1 MVPITKDLKISEQE
15 SLVVYSPAGD
25 YADTDLILCADA
37 ANPSVPT
44 AMLQAQFVKY
54 GPVVYQFS
62 TPEDLGAAL
71 VTLDPTSTHD
81 AAALYREDQ
90 ARKVAREAGTLEPGN
105 PAAIEDAPKTEKVEQ
120 PEEPTNVIEEL
131 PELDPAPQSGDLND
145 PSAMPPDTGA
155 VTEEPYLPP
164 VDPALLVPTPEPVLP
179 DPVIV
184 PDPVIPVEAVDL
196 ATTTPE

>member
-1 MVPITKDLKISEQE
+1 M
-15 SLVVYSPAGD
+15 
-25 YADTDLILCADA
+25 
-37 ANPSVPT
+37 
-44 AMLQAQFVKY
+44 
-54 GPVVYQFS
+54 
-62 TPEDLGAAL
+62 
-71 VTLDPTSTHD
+71 
-81 AAALYREDQ
+81 
-90 ARKVAREAGTLEPGN
+90 
-105 PAAIEDAPKTEKVEQ
+105 
-120 PEEPTNVIEEL
+120 IEEL